1 MGVTVQRSSSPG
13 RPTFEGE
20 QRSPAVRLFGLFNRR
35 WVRAV
40 AILLVVLLVV
50 GTAYSKFVFEPQLT
64 ATRLTLWIAGE
75 DERVAIEVDRD
86 DGVIKLVGGERDVS
100 ELIVAG
106 TSLFVRAS
114 EVGVDSMRAA
124 WVEVPL
130 SAIDPRYSAF
140 LPDRLMSA
148 IDRAVKDC
156 GRPSA
161 DAATILNFVFGVDD
175 VSAEDRSLCESAVG
189 AVADVGRDFLVEHR
203 QVRPSDA
210 IDSQTMAV
218 AVGSLD
224 DPTVVFD
231 TLARLLAEPS

>member
-1 MGVTVQRSSSPG
+1 V
-13 RPTFEGE
+13 
-20 QRSPAVRLFGLFNRR
+20 
-35 WVRAV
+35 
-40 AILLVVLLVV
+40 
-50 GTAYSKFVFEPQLT
+50 
-64 ATRLTLWIAGE
+64 
-75 DERVAIEVDRD
+75 IEVDLD
-86 DGVIKLVGGERDVS
+86 AGVIKLVGGERDVS

-148 IDRAVKDC
+148 IDRGVKDC
-156 GRPSA
+156 SQPTV
-161 DAATILNFVFGVDD
+161 DAATILNFVFRVDD
-175 VSAEDRSLCESAVG
+175 VSAKDRSLCESAVG

-210 IDSQTMAV
+210 VDSQTAAAV
-218 AVGSLD
+218 AADSLD
-224 DPTVVFD
+224 DPTGVFD